1 VSTRKR
7 TALAACVA
15 AIALPS
21 AAQAYLVHVPE
32 LQLDVFVEAD
42 ASVQVDYRI
51 VLVNRGRPLDAVDI
65 GMFHDRYDAGSITA
79 SLDGEAMTSVRPSPY
94 VSPGVEVVL
103 EPALALDAR
112 GVFELSATVPDM
124 VYQDTTRDDYA
135 SLRVTPT
142 WFGAEYVRGE
152 TQLKIAVHLPA
163 GIDPAEILH
172 QTPPPT
178 AIALRSDRV
187 VVIWEDQHTVTGP
200 YEVGISLPK
209 RELDRVVEMTAL
221 GLFLRWFRQ
230 SGDAQVLAWLLLSA
244 VLGVFFFR
252 LTGGTGWTVFLVL
265 AAGLALAF
273 YHSVRVHLWAWALL
287 PIACALM
294 VGLRRRRTR
303 RAYLPP
309 IASVEGGGIKRG
321 LTAPEAAMLLEL
333 PAGRVIALVLVGL
346 LKKRV
351 IQLQRDAPLQVA
363 IAHAFDVPKRARIAE
378 ASRRNVVLRS
388 YEHAFLACLGPG
400 RLEDIDFAPALYE
413 LGRHTAQRLVGFDVE
428 ASRDY
433 YQRIVE
439 RAWKEVGALAD
450 LDKRAALAEKKLDW
464 LLIRDDHQVVVPRLL
479 GADYRPP
486 WWELGAGGDAV
497 AGSSSPPAPS
507 DVSAGDVA
515 ASFAGR
521 LEALAAQ
528 AMSSLT
534 AEIVRPEG
542 GVLDLSGADRLPTG
556 FFAEL
561 LRGGNLD
568 SGGGGGGG
576 MSGGSGCACAGCA
589 CACACAGG
597 GR

>member
-1 VSTRKR
+1 VSTRAIA
-7 TALAACVA
+7 ALAAWFA
-15 AIALPS
+15 AIAGPS

-32 LQLDVFVEAD
+32 MQMDVFVEAD

-51 VLVNRGRPLDAVDI
+51 VFVNRGRPLDAVDI
-65 GMFHDRYDAGSITA
+65 GMFHDRYDASSITG
-79 SLDGEAMTSVRPSPY
+79 SLDGEPTTKIRPSPY

-103 EPALALDAR
+103 EPALAVDAR
-112 GVFELSATVPDM
+112 GVFELSAIVPDM

-152 TQLKIAVHLPA
+152 TQLRISVHLPA
-163 GIDPAEILH
+163 GIEPAEILH

-187 VVIWEDQHTVTGP
+187 VVIWEDHHTVTGP
-200 YEVGISLPK
+200 YEVGISFPK

-230 SGDAQVLAWLLLSA
+230 SGDAQVLAWVLLSA

-252 LTGGTGWTVFLVL
+252 LTGGTGWTVYLLL
-265 AAGLALAF
+265 AAALGLVF
-273 YHSVRVHLWAWALL
+273 YQSVKVHLWAWALL

-294 VGLRRRRTR
+294 VGLSRRRTR
-303 RAYLPP
+303 RSYLPP

-321 LTAPEAAMLLEL
+321 LTAPEAAMLLEI

-351 IQLQRDAPLQVA
+351 IQLKSDAPLEVA
-363 IAHAFDVPKRARIAE
+363 IARAFDVPKRARIAE

-413 LGRHTAQRLVGFDVE
+413 LGRHTAKRLVGFDAE
-428 ASRDY
+428 ESRRY
-433 YQRIVE
+433 YRRIVE
-439 RAWKEVGALAD
+439 CAWKEVGALSA
-450 LDKRAALAEKKLDW
+450 LDKREALAEKKLDW
-464 LLIRDDHQVVVPRLL
+464 LLLRDDHEVVMPRLL
-479 GADYRPP
+479 GAAYRPP
-486 WWELGAGGDAV
+486 WWELGEGNAGADT
-497 AGSSSPPAPS
+497 SSPPAHS

-528 AMSSLT
+528 AISSLT
-534 AEIVRPEG
+534 AETARPEG
-542 GVLDLSGADRLPTG
+542 GVLDLSVADRLPTV
-556 FFAEL
+556 FFADL

-568 SGGGGGGG
+568 SGGGGG